1 MFNKQIKYFP
11 LLWFFFIQMSQL
23 PCIWLRRMAFSSHCP
38 GFSASLP
45 HVLFNAC
52 EIALRLN
59 PCLGYWPLVALLAKA
74 PLWFRIGYDLFMG
87 MRVCGLM
94 WLLLSAPPPHFHL
107 MHSLDP
113 KWSTVNALFSQISV
127 IPGITSL
134 EELLKNKFW
143 SVSQFSTGNGHWIC
157 QLGLL

>member
-11 LLWFFFIQMSQL
+11 LLCIFLFRWASCLAFESGGCSLVLIAQGFCLPAPCFIQ
-23 PCIWLRRMAFSSHCP
+23 C
-38 GFSASLP
+38 
-45 HVLFNAC
+45 C
-52 EIALRLN
+52 EVALRLN
-59 PCLGYWPLVALLAKA
+59 PCLGYWPLVAFLAKA

-87 MRVCGLM
+87 MRACGLM
-94 WLLLSAPPPHFHL
+94 WLLLSTPPPPFHL

-113 KWSTVNALFSQISV
+113 KWSTVNALFSRISV

-157 QLGLL
+157 WLCLL